1 MAQKVKDQTRVSS
14 KHQVTIPAVA
24 FRTAGFA
31 PGDTLKVEAEGAGRV
46 VLTRI
51 DELLDRGRAARGV
64 AVVLD
69 SGVVVGFLD
78 RQDALHDAADAAVR
92 ELVRGQ
98 RMLASVVTYAE
109 VLTGARLGHHN
120 EDDVAGFFAG
130 LLSAVLPV
138 DVAVAEEAADL
149 RSRVKALRMPD
160 ALILAT
166 AETDPEV
173 DLIVTGDQRL
183 SKVSGLRVNVR
194 LLR

>member
-1 MAQKVKDQTRVSS
+1 M
-14 KHQVTIPAVA
+14 
-24 FRTAGFA
+24 
-31 PGDTLKVEAEGAGRV
+31 
-46 VLTRI
+46 
-51 DELLDRGRAARGV
+51 

-98 RMLASVVTYAE
+98 RLVASVVTYAE

-120 EDDVAGFFAG
+120 EDDVTGFFTG
-130 LLSAVLPV
+130 LLSGVLPV
-138 DVAVAEEAADL
+138 DVAVADKAADL
-149 RSRVKALRMPD
+149 RSSFKSLRMPD

-173 DLIVTGDQRL
+173 DLIVTGDQQLTR
-183 SKVSGLRVNVR
+183 VSGLRVDVR